1 MGKGWRY
8 GLACLSG
15 ALFVLSFP
23 TFDLW
28 PLGWVALIPLLVA
41 IDGVKPKEGLK
52 LGWICGA
59 IYFSGMTYWILP
71 LYPYANIPAVI
82 AGMLLLT
89 GYLSSYIAAFAW
101 AVRWVDPRSGIS
113 YALFCAAVWTA
124 LELIRGWLFTGLPW
138 GSLGHSQYKNLP
150 IAQIASITGVGG
162 ISFLMALTNASI
174 AHLLLNL
181 KEWRSRI
188 KTLAL
193 PLALIAL
200 SLCYGLWTL
209 ARPIDYKGEIKIAL
223 LPGNVKQ
230 WEKMYVNPLRTF
242 SKYLNLLDSVIPE
255 KPDLIV
261 MPETH
266 VLMDLLNPANS
277 SYLKLIQGKLRES
290 GSYLLFGIPHTEEAD
305 GEYLDYNA
313 AILLSP
319 EGEVVGKYYKQ
330 HLVPISEYLPFR
342 RYLPESIVRKVA
354 GVADFA
360 KGKEDVVFTLP
371 NGARF
376 GVVIC
381 FESVFPNIF
390 RRFIRKGVDFMGII
404 TNDAWFEGT
413 SAPYQHYAMAPFR
426 AIETRK
432 AIFRCAN
439 KGVTC
444 VIDPKGRVISG
455 VVKPDED
462 EVLIAELPLHPGTTI
477 YARLGEWLPLSSLAG
492 SLIYAFA
499 KKHRRKQHAQGE
511 I

>member
-1 MGKGWRY
+1 M
-8 GLACLSG
+8 
-15 ALFVLSFP
+15 VLSFP

-28 PLGWVALIPLLVA
+28 PLGWVALVPLLVA
-41 IDGVKPKEGLK
+41 IDGVKPKGALK

-89 GYLSSYIAAFAW
+89 GYLSSYVALFAW
-101 AVRWVDPRSGIS
+101 AMRWVDPRSGTS
-113 YALFCAAVWTA
+113 YALFSAALWTA

-150 IAQIASITGVGG
+150 IAQLASITGVGG

-181 KEWRSRI
+181 REWRSRA

-193 PLALIAL
+193 PFGLIAL
-200 SLCYGLWTL
+200 SIFYGLWAL
-209 ARPIDYKGEIKIAL
+209 ARPIDYEGRIRIAL

-230 WEKMYVNPLRTF
+230 WEKMYMSPLRTF
-242 SKYLNLLDSVIPE
+242 SKYLDLLDSVTPQ

-277 SYLKLIQGKLRES
+277 QYLKLIRDKLRGS
-290 GSYLLFGIPHTEEAD
+290 GSYLLFGIPHTEEVN

-313 AILLSP
+313 AVLLSP
-319 EGEVVGKYYKQ
+319 EGVVGEYYKQ
-330 HLVPISEYLPFR
+330 HLVPISEYVPFR
-342 RYLPESIVRKVA
+342 RYLPESIVKRVA

-360 KGKEDVVFTLP
+360 KGKEDVVFRLP

-390 RRFIRKGVDFMGII
+390 RRFVRKGVDFMGII

-426 AIETRK
+426 AIETGK

-439 KGVTC
+439 KGISC
-444 VIDPKGRVISG
+444 VIDPKGRIIGG
-455 VVKPDED
+455 VVRPDKE
-462 EVLIAELPLHPGTTI
+462 EALIAELPLHPGATI

-492 SLIYAFA
+492 ALVYALV
-499 KKHRRKQHAQGE
+499 RRLRR
-511 I
+511 